1 MSNELDTKNYLT
13 TEEACTFVAYANNII
28 TTLVKNMNAFMTI
41 SNERNKSIENMLS
54 VQTNNQKIFFEKL
67 LHAMSN
73 TDAPASTLPLPA
85 AEVKQIAQD
94 DPLIVNT
101 LGERE
106 VKDWTMKSMRRV
118 EALAPKMNKKHGKDV
133 LRSIYKVMNANGID
147 TDKGKSLYMK
157 KHGLDNISKIKVCA
171 NSDIFRHEFD
181 RQISLLEL
189 QYCGADKNLS
199 KSLLV
204 KRCPDSVR
212 NIVNRIPGDKGF
224 TAKCYLAF
232 ARLEKELGKSLN
244 SEMIEYAKKLG
255 VSVCSKSYY
264 IGCNKNLLEKL
275 SNVVDE
281 INKGE

>member
-67 LHAMSN
+67 LQTMDN
-73 TDAPASTLPLPA
+73 VNMPDAPLPA

-94 DPLIVNT
+94 DPLIINT
-101 LGERE
+101 ISERE
-106 VKDWTMKSMRRV
+106 VKDWTMKSMRRA

-133 LRSIYKVMNANGID
+133 LRNIYKVMEANGIN
-147 TDKGKSLYMK
+147 TDKGRSLYMQ
-157 KHGLDNISKIKVCA
+157 KHNLDTVSKIKVCA
-171 NSDIFRHEFD
+171 NSDILRREFD

-189 QYCGADKNLS
+189 QYCGADKKVS

-204 KRCPDSVR
+204 RSCPDSVR
-212 NIVNRIPGDKGF
+212 NIVSKIPGDKGF

-232 ARLEKELGKSLN
+232 SRLEKELGKSLN
-244 SEMIEYAKKLG
+244 PEMMAYAKKLG
-255 VSVCSKSYY
+255 VSICSKSYY
-264 IGCNKNLLEKL
+264 ISCNKDLLEKL
-275 SNVVDE
+275 SKIVDE
-281 INKGE
+281 MSEDK

>member
-1 MSNELDTKNYLT
+1 MNTELDTKNYLT

-67 LHAMSN
+67 LQTMNNANMP
-73 TDAPASTLPLPA
+73 APTLPA

-94 DPLIVNT
+94 DPLIINT
-101 LGERE
+101 ISERE
-106 VKDWTMKSMRRV
+106 VKDWTMKSMRRA

-133 LRSIYKVMNANGID
+133 LRSIYKVMDANGID
-147 TDKGKSLYMK
+147 TDKGKSLYMQ

-189 QYCGADKNLS
+189 QYCGADKKLS

-204 KRCPDSVR
+204 KRCPDNVR
-212 NIVNRIPGDKGF
+212 NIVNKISGDKGF

-232 ARLEKELGKSLN
+232 ARLEKELGRSLN
-244 SEMIEYAKKLG
+244 PEMIEYAKKLG

-264 IGCNKNLLEKL
+264 ISCNKNLLEKL

>member
-67 LHAMSN
+67 LQTMDN
-73 TDAPASTLPLPA
+73 VNISTPTPPA

-94 DPLIVNT
+94 DPLIINT
-101 LGERE
+101 ISERE
-106 VKDWTMKSMRRV
+106 VKDWTMKSMRRA

-133 LRSIYKVMNANGID
+133 LRNIYKVMEANGIN
-147 TDKGKSLYMK
+147 TDKGRSLYMQ
-157 KHGLDNISKIKVCA
+157 KHNLDTVSKIKVCA
-171 NSDIFRHEFD
+171 NSDILRREFD

-189 QYCGADKNLS
+189 QYCGADKKVS

-204 KRCPDSVR
+204 RSCPDSVR
-212 NIVNRIPGDKGF
+212 NIVSKIPGDKGF

-232 ARLEKELGKSLN
+232 SRLEKELGKSLN
-244 SEMIEYAKKLG
+244 PEMMAYAKKLG
-255 VSVCSKSYY
+255 VSICSKSYY
-264 IGCNKNLLEKL
+264 ISCNKDLLEKL
-275 SNVVDE
+275 SKIVDE
-281 INKGE
+281 MSEDK